1 MKTAR
6 EIHNGNKNR
15 LNLPLH
21 KLFGWSVRLIL
32 SGFCWSLYGG
42 VVYRSVAR
50 KRTDNGRDPLRMGL
64 SGFHSFLCCRSRDYH
79 LVINTLIHTVMTMD
93 ITKSVAFTGHRSERI
108 LQVRMLYLYLDIVSQ
123 MKRLYSLGYR
133 YFLSGM
139 AEGFDLL
146 AAQAV
151 ADLKMEYT
159 DIRLIAVVPF
169 RRQSDRYRP
178 ENKSLYDRI
187 MKTADETVIL
197 REDYC
202 KGCFHHRNDYL
213 IDNSEIVLA
222 YWDKQPYGGTYYTV
236 GKARMMNRNI
246 INLYK

>member
-6 EIHNGNKNR
+6 EMHKGNKNR

-21 KLFGWSVRLIL
+21 KLFGWLVRLLL

-42 VVYRSVAR
+42 SLLAWFIGLWLAEELITDVIRSAWGCLV
-50 KRTDNGRDPLRMGL
+50 
-64 SGFHSFLCCRSRDYH
+64 SHSLLCSRSRDYH
-79 LVINTLIHTVMTMD
+79 LVINSLTHTVMTMD

-108 LQVRMLYLYLDIVSQ
+108 LQVGMLHLYLDIVSQ
-123 MKRLYSLGYR
+123 VRRLYRLGYR

-151 ADLKMEYT
+151 TALKAEYT

-169 RRQSDRYRP
+169 QPAVKQIPAGEQVLIRP
-178 ENKSLYDRI
+178 DNENCR
-187 MKTADETVIL
+187 
-197 REDYC
+197 
-202 KGCFHHRNDYL
+202 
-213 IDNSEIVLA
+213 
-222 YWDKQPYGGTYYTV
+222 
-236 GKARMMNRNI
+236 
-246 INLYK
+246 

>member
-1 MKTAR
+1 
-6 EIHNGNKNR
+6 
-15 LNLPLH
+15 
-21 KLFGWSVRLIL
+21 
-32 SGFCWSLYGG
+32 
-42 VVYRSVAR
+42 
-50 KRTDNGRDPLRMGL
+50 
-64 SGFHSFLCCRSRDYH
+64 
-79 LVINTLIHTVMTMD
+79 
-93 ITKSVAFTGHRSERI
+93 
-108 LQVRMLYLYLDIVSQ
+108 
-123 MKRLYSLGYR
+123 
-133 YFLSGM
+133 M

-151 ADLKMEYT
+151 ADLKAEYT

-169 RRQSDRYRP
+169 RHQSNRYRP

-187 MKTADETVIL
+187 MKTADKAVIL
-197 REDYC
+197 REDYR

>member
-1 MKTAR
+1 
-6 EIHNGNKNR
+6 
-15 LNLPLH
+15 
-21 KLFGWSVRLIL
+21 
-32 SGFCWSLYGG
+32 
-42 VVYRSVAR
+42 
-50 KRTDNGRDPLRMGL
+50 
-64 SGFHSFLCCRSRDYH
+64 
-79 LVINTLIHTVMTMD
+79 MTMD

-108 LQVRMLYLYLDIVSQ
+108 LQVRMLYLYLDIIVSQ
-123 MKRLYSLGYR
+123 VKRLYSLGYR

>member
-1 MKTAR
+1 
-6 EIHNGNKNR
+6 
-15 LNLPLH
+15 
-21 KLFGWSVRLIL
+21 
-32 SGFCWSLYGG
+32 
-42 VVYRSVAR
+42 
-50 KRTDNGRDPLRMGL
+50 
-64 SGFHSFLCCRSRDYH
+64 
-79 LVINTLIHTVMTMD
+79 MTMD

-108 LQVRMLYLYLDIVSQ
+108 FQVRMLYLYLDIVSQ
-123 MKRLYSLGYR
+123 VKRLYSLGYR

-151 ADLKMEYT
+151 ADL
-159 DIRLIAVVPF
+159 R
-169 RRQSDRYRP
+169 
-178 ENKSLYDRI
+178 
-187 MKTADETVIL
+187 
-197 REDYC
+197 
-202 KGCFHHRNDYL
+202 CFHHRNDYL

>member
-1 MKTAR
+1 
-6 EIHNGNKNR
+6 
-15 LNLPLH
+15 
-21 KLFGWSVRLIL
+21 
-32 SGFCWSLYGG
+32 
-42 VVYRSVAR
+42 
-50 KRTDNGRDPLRMGL
+50 
-64 SGFHSFLCCRSRDYH
+64 
-79 LVINTLIHTVMTMD
+79 MTMD

-108 LQVRMLYLYLDIVSQ
+108 HQVGMLHLYLDIVSQ
-123 MKRLYSLGYR
+123 VRRLYGLGYR

-146 AAQAV
+146 AAQTV
-151 ADLKMEYT
+151 ADLKAEYT

-169 RRQSDRYRP
+169 RHQSNRYRP

-197 REDYC
+197 REDYR

-222 YWDKQPYGGTYYTV
+222 YWDKQPYGGTYYTI
-236 GKARMMNRNI
+236 GKAQMINRII

>member
-1 MKTAR
+1 
-6 EIHNGNKNR
+6 
-15 LNLPLH
+15 
-21 KLFGWSVRLIL
+21 
-32 SGFCWSLYGG
+32 
-42 VVYRSVAR
+42 
-50 KRTDNGRDPLRMGL
+50 
-64 SGFHSFLCCRSRDYH
+64 
-79 LVINTLIHTVMTMD
+79 MTMD

-202 KGCFHHRNDYL
+202 
-213 IDNSEIVLA
+213 
-222 YWDKQPYGGTYYTV
+222 
-236 GKARMMNRNI
+236 NRC
-246 INLYK
+246 

>member
-1 MKTAR
+1 
-6 EIHNGNKNR
+6 
-15 LNLPLH
+15 
-21 KLFGWSVRLIL
+21 
-32 SGFCWSLYGG
+32 
-42 VVYRSVAR
+42 
-50 KRTDNGRDPLRMGL
+50 
-64 SGFHSFLCCRSRDYH
+64 
-79 LVINTLIHTVMTMD
+79 MTID

-108 LQVRMLYLYLDIVSQ
+108 LQVGMLHLYLDIVSQ
-123 MKRLYSLGYR
+123 VRRLYSLGYR

-151 ADLKMEYT
+151 TALKAEYT

-197 REDYC
+197 REDYR

>member
-1 MKTAR
+1 
-6 EIHNGNKNR
+6 
-15 LNLPLH
+15 
-21 KLFGWSVRLIL
+21 
-32 SGFCWSLYGG
+32 
-42 VVYRSVAR
+42 
-50 KRTDNGRDPLRMGL
+50 
-64 SGFHSFLCCRSRDYH
+64 
-79 LVINTLIHTVMTMD
+79 MTMD

-123 MKRLYSLGYR
+123 VKRLYSLGYR

-139 AEGFDLL
+139 AESFDLL

-151 ADLKMEYT
+151 TALKAEYT

-169 RRQSDRYRP
+169 SRQSNRYRP

-197 REDYC
+197 REDYR

-236 GKARMMNRNI
+236 GKARMVNRII

>member
-1 MKTAR
+1 
-6 EIHNGNKNR
+6 
-15 LNLPLH
+15 
-21 KLFGWSVRLIL
+21 
-32 SGFCWSLYGG
+32 
-42 VVYRSVAR
+42 
-50 KRTDNGRDPLRMGL
+50 
-64 SGFHSFLCCRSRDYH
+64 
-79 LVINTLIHTVMTMD
+79 MTMD

-123 MKRLYSLGYR
+123 VKRLYSLGYR

-146 AAQAV
+146 AAQVV
-151 ADLKMEYT
+151 ADLKTEYT

-169 RRQSDRYRP
+169 HRQSDRYRP
-178 ENKSLYDRI
+178 GNKPLYNRI

>member
-1 MKTAR
+1 
-6 EIHNGNKNR
+6 
-15 LNLPLH
+15 
-21 KLFGWSVRLIL
+21 
-32 SGFCWSLYGG
+32 
-42 VVYRSVAR
+42 
-50 KRTDNGRDPLRMGL
+50 
-64 SGFHSFLCCRSRDYH
+64 
-79 LVINTLIHTVMTMD
+79 MTMD

-123 MKRLYSLGYR
+123 VKRLYSLGYR

-202 KGCFHHRNDYL
+202 KGCFHHRNDNLIDNSGEQDFLTGVVHHRNDYL